1 MRYRATPHTTTQVSP
16 AELFLGRS
24 IRTPLDLIKPDLS
37 GTVRKHQDKQK
48 QYADRGTKERTVRV
62 GDAVFVS
69 SVDRVQG
76 AIGCKWLAGVI
87 VEQKGVKLA
96 VQLQDGRVIWRHLDR
111 VRPRRLTFDA
121 SLPPAAAGR
130 WDREG
135 AAAPDGPPPPEP
147 GAAPP
152 GAAPPA
158 PRYNLRPRDT
168 LREPDRLQLDP

>member
-1 MRYRATPHTTTQVSP
+1 M
-16 AELFLGRS
+16 
-24 IRTPLDLIKPDLS
+24 
-37 GTVRKHQDKQK
+37 
-48 QYADRGTKERTVRV
+48 RV

-76 AIGCKWLAGVI
+76 ALGCKWLAGVI

-121 SLPPAAAGR
+121 SVPPAAAGR

-135 AAAPDGPPPPEP
+135 AAAPDGPPPPP
-147 GAAPP
+147 SAAPP
-152 GAAPPA
+152 E

-168 LREPDRLQLDP
+168 LRGPDRLQVEP